1 VGAGEDGRAAR
12 AVHLYRQHCRPMRCA
27 AGCRC
32 PDSLPLAMTV
42 RPNVLSA
49 VLGAALIGCM
59 HRLACVPPACIIIQ
73 SRRQR
78 RGACAAGVTER
89 LVQDQGTK
97 FDLVSALSG
106 RSRHTLPCDRSRRLA
121 ANQTN
126 SSDTA
131 LGHSTWVA
139 DVKTCAQREHR
150 PVGLL
155 RPHVSVRY
163 RQQNT
168 GLRHL
173 LTSAHNKDKHDVVSQ
188 SLHHHMCHDDSET
201 GRGAD
206 RHLTI
211 SGRSSERALLIN
223 QNRGA

>member
-1 VGAGEDGRAAR
+1 MTPTGVLSAFWRLRWRAWVGAGEDGRAAR

-89 LVQDQGTK
+89 L
-97 FDLVSALSG
+97 
-106 RSRHTLPCDRSRRLA
+106 
-121 ANQTN
+121 
-126 SSDTA
+126 
-131 LGHSTWVA
+131 GHSTWVA

-155 RPHVSVRY
+155 RPHVSVGY

-173 LTSAHNKDKHDVVSQ
+173 LTSAHNKDRHDVVSQ
-188 SLHHHMCHDDSET
+188 SLHHRVCHDDSET